1 MKSVYFSALTLG
13 FYPEEWK
20 LDGSYPEGVL
30 PTDAVILTDEEAET
44 YWKQNN
50 PFGKQLGAI
59 DGRPAWI
66 DNPKPTQEQS
76 VEMAENLRSVLR
88 AGADE
93 QIAWLQ
99 DAVDLLEA
107 TEDEALM
114 LTAWKRYRVLLMR
127 VDTSSAPDVIWPDLP
142 K

>member
-1 MKSVYFSALTLG
+1 MKSVYFSPLTLG

-20 LDGSYPEGVL
+20 QDGSYPEGVF
-30 PTDAVILTDEEAET
+30 PTDAVILTDEEADT
-44 YWKQNN
+44 YWKQSH
-50 PFGKQLGAI
+50 PSGKQLGAI

-76 VEMAENLRSVLR
+76 VERAENLRSVLR

-114 LTAWKRYRVLLMR
+114 LTAWKKYRVLLMR
-127 VDTSSAPDVIWPDLP
+127 VDTSAAPDVTWPDLP